1 MFCVKYKKIVNLWDI
16 IKDNLG
22 YKSKSRKVSN
32 FSESSVPIASVRDI
46 YEGHLSLKDT
56 DDGQSNLAIK
66 IKNLDKG
73 KKKTKKQLNYLE
85 TLKEK

>member
-73 KKKTKKQLNYLE
+73 KKKQWNN
-85 TLKEK
+85 